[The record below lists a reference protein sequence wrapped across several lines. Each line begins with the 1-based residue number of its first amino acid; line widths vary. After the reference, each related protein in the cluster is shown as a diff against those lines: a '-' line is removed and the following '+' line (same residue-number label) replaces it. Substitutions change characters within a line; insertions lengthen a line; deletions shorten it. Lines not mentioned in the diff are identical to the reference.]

1 MFSPG
6 IVFGRC
12 LPTGSVV
19 PSEDSTSSE
28 WPTLGDAWRWVSAR
42 LPKQIDDLI
51 RWIYVATRPDVE
63 QLGEPVSTNYAEGAE
78 RLTFER
84 MTVIALDPDK
94 LDIRPV
100 YYKEYSNSGGVDI
113 QIILADPNVV
123 AAING
128 DFFDN
133 EGEPLGPT
141 IINGKEVYPGTPM
154 SKDNIIGGFLVETSG
169 KISIVRN
176 TNLKDLKAKYKIKQ
190 FFGSGTTRTI
200 LFNGQIDEESITKHP
215 YNEPNYIRSAVCVT
229 KDDKVLFVASLGTD
243 KDYES
248 INSHKMAEI
257 LKELHCVDAIEL
269 DGGFSS
275 IGMGDFYVGSSSRPS
290 YIAAFRK

>member
-1 MFSPG
+1 M
-6 IVFGRC
+6 
-12 LPTGSVV
+12 

-42 LPKQIDDLI
+42 LPKQIADLI
-51 RWIYVATRPDVE
+51 RGIYVATRPNVE

-100 YYKEYSNSGGVDI
+100 YYKEYSNSRGVAI
-113 QIILADPNVV
+113 QTILANPKVV

-128 DFFDN
+128 DFFDY
-133 EGEPLGPT
+133 EGEPNGPT
-141 IINGKEVYPGTPM
+141 IINGKEVYPGTPT
-154 SKDNIIGGFLVETSG
+154 SRDNIIGGFLVENSG

-176 TNLKDLKAKYKIKQ
+176 TNLKEVKANYNVKQ
-190 FFGSGTTRTI
+190 FFGSGATRTL
-200 LFNGQIDEESITKHP
+200 LFKGQVDEESIHNHP
-215 YNEPNYIRSAVCVT
+215 FAEPYYTRSAVCVT
-229 KDDKVLFVASLGTD
+229 NDNKVLFVASLGVNE
-243 KDYES
+243 DYTS
-248 INSHKMAEI
+248 IDSHKLAEL
-257 LKELHCVDAIEL
+257 LKELHCVDAMEL
-269 DGGFSS
+269 DGGLSS
-275 IGMGDFYVGSSSRPS
+275 IGMGDFYSGSSSRPS